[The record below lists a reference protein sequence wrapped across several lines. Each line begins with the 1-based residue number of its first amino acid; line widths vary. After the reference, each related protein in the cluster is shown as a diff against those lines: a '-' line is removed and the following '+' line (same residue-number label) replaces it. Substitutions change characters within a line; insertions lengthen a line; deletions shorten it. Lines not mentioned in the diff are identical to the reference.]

1 MPDDVADQYVIET
14 WPDTQAAIH
23 LFLDM
28 STQWR
33 SGFSGRTGLDYAAL
47 PTVLDLRG
55 IPAAEREGLF
65 DDLRVMEIET
75 LKLQAKEAK

>member
-1 MPDDVADQYVIET
+1 MADQYLIET
-14 WPDTQAAIH
+14 WPDTEAAVH

-33 SGFSGRTGLDYAAL
+33 SGFAGRTGLDYAAL
-47 PTVLDLRG
+47 PAVLNLRA
-55 IPAAEREGLF
+55 IPAADRERLF

-75 LKLQAKEAK
+75 LTLQAKEAK